1 MGVDGGGTLA
11 NLAKWSGPTLRWRSK
26 WCGCMGVDGGG
37 TLANLAKWSYFK
49 VAEFFLKI
57 RCIRMVSVRVT
68 SLAA

>member
-1 MGVDGGGTLA
+1 MGVGGGGTLA
-11 NLAKWSGPTLRWRSK
+11 NLAKWSYFKG
-26 WCGCMGVDGGG
+26 
-37 TLANLAKWSYFK
+37 SYFK